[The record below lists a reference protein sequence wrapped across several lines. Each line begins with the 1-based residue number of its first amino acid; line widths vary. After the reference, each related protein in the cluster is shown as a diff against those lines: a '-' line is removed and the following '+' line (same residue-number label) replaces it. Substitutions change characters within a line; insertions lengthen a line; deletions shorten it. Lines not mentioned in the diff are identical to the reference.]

1 MGTPVQLDFSK
12 AVPVGKD
19 EGVQLDFSKAVHV
32 DESGNPIS
40 PAQYIGPYDPSNRTP
55 NGEPLAGDR
64 RNAFQRHLDLLA
76 TPDPRREEWQSAPK
90 TAADRFSQGV
100 QENVIPLISHPL
112 SSIGGFIK
120 QIGSAAANAPDIP
133 GGFAAEMVRP
143 IVEGAI
149 NDYQQNGP
157 QKAIPHILGQ
167 GAGMLATGELGG
179 EVTKPIIGKI
189 TKAVEARQVANIGKA
204 HEAVLADVGGDY
216 VPRTQS
222 DVTRPLI
229 RNQAA
234 AHPEL
239 VKVINGKDPQAAYA
253 AHVKILDDE
262 IKDID
267 AYHDSVRQPVENY
280 PVEPADV
287 IHEFYP
293 SSSKFNAMP
302 EAQQAQ
308 LNALAGRINK
318 ARTLEDLN
326 NLRIQLNEEDLGARS
341 MQTEPSP
348 GYKSSLHSATNAV
361 RDAYYTELEKATG
374 KDFRGLKRTE
384 GALKEEV
391 YNAKQAQAGLA
402 QKEVKAN
409 TPTGRERAANLV
421 AGAKYP
427 SGVQLPIIS
436 SVANALRGTDLAN
449 LQSHLQTL
457 YSGLPEYAPTSVP
470 GGMPAPRGLLPE
482 QASPPSGQLALPAS
496 TIPNADEFGAVDA
509 GRIPGG
515 GPGFHVKPEASAYPH
530 EQVIPGRPPAA
541 TGPTVP
547 PRPAQFLQLPAEAG
561 QGGSKFVSREQVG
574 PQPSPNQPPPVNP
587 ATAVERI
594 TPKAGGSINLPQS
607 GSYRVIQARPN
618 GEMVIQHT
626 RQLAAPEVRSALP
639 ARASPS
645 TVTPSSPQLPPVG
658 YTFTGPD
665 GIVRTVTKVGKDGTV
680 LLKEVKSIA
689 GALRAR

>member
-1 MGTPVQLDFSK
+1 MTQYLD
-12 AVPVGKD
+12 D
-19 EGVQLDFSKAVHV
+19 N
-32 DESGNPIS
+32 GNPIAAPAKVYLDDNGNPIGAPS
-40 PAQYIGPYDPSNRTP
+40 VSAQYVGPYDPSNRTP
-55 NGEPLAGDR
+55 TGEPLAGDS
-64 RNAFQRHLDLLA
+64 RNALQRRLDLFA
-76 TPDPRREEWQSAPK
+76 TPDPRREEWQSTPK
-90 TAADRFSQGV
+90 TAMDILSRGV

-112 SSIGGFIK
+112 SSIGSFIK
-120 QIGSAAANAPDIP
+120 QAGNAAANASDMP
-133 GGFAAEMVRP
+133 GGFATEMARP

-149 NDYQQNGP
+149 NDFQQNGP
-157 QKAIPHILGQ
+157 AKAIPHILGQ
-167 GAGMLATGELGG
+167 GAGMWATGELGG
-179 EVTKPIIGKI
+179 AAAKPIIGKVA
-189 TKAVEARQVANIGKA
+189 KATEARQTANIGKA

-253 AHVKILDDE
+253 AHVKILDNE
-262 IKDID
+262 IRDID
-267 AYHDSVRQPVENY
+267 AYHDKIRQPVENY

-287 IHEFYP
+287 INDFYP

-308 LNALAGRINK
+308 LNALSARINK

-348 GYKSSLHSATNAV
+348 GYKASLHSATNAV
-361 RDAYYTELEKATG
+361 RDAYYTELAKATG

-391 YNAKQAQAGLA
+391 YNAKKAQAGMA
-402 QKEVKAN
+402 QKEVKAK
-409 TPTGRERAANLV
+409 TPTGRERLASVA
-421 AGAKYP
+421 AGAEYP
-427 SGVQLPIIS
+427 SGLQLPVIS
-436 SVANALRGTDLAN
+436 SVARAIRGTDLAN

-547 PRPAQFLQLPAEAG
+547 ARPAQFLQLPAEAG
-561 QGGSKFVSREQVG
+561 PGGSKFVSREQVG

-587 ATAVERI
+587 ATAVERT

-607 GSYRVIQARPN
+607 GSYRVIHARPN

-626 RQLAAPEVRSALP
+626 RQLAAPEGQSALP
-639 ARASPS
+639 AQASPS

-680 LLKEVKSIA
+680 TLKEVKPIA
-689 GALRAR
+689 EALKKR